1 MIELLTH
8 KLSFRNKNELL
19 FFQMK
24 KTTVFASLRISLRMR
39 KGVFK
44 EEVSES
50 QKEGVEG
57 EKQRQEMGAFR
68 SKAVIH

>member
-1 MIELLTH
+1 
-8 KLSFRNKNELL
+8 
-19 FFQMK
+19 MK
-24 KTTVFASLRISLRMR
+24 KRTVFASPRILLRMR

-57 EKQRQEMGAFR
+57 EKERQEMGACR
-68 SKAVIH
+68 SKAVSH

>member
-1 MIELLTH
+1 
-8 KLSFRNKNELL
+8 
-19 FFQMK
+19 MK
-24 KTTVFASLRISLRMR
+24 KTIVFASLRLSLRMR

-57 EKQRQEMGAFR
+57 EKQRQEMGGCR
-68 SKAVIH
+68 SKPDSH

>member
-1 MIELLTH
+1 
-8 KLSFRNKNELL
+8 
-19 FFQMK
+19 MK
-24 KTTVFASLRISLRMR
+24 KTTVFASLRLSLRMR

-57 EKQRQEMGAFR
+57 EKQRQEMGGSR
-68 SKAVIH
+68 SKSDSH

>member
-1 MIELLTH
+1 
-8 KLSFRNKNELL
+8 
-19 FFQMK
+19 MK

-44 EEVSES
+44 EEVNES

-57 EKQRQEMGAFR
+57 EKQRQEMRGCM
-68 SKAVIH
+68 SKSDSH

>member
-1 MIELLTH
+1 
-8 KLSFRNKNELL
+8 
-19 FFQMK
+19 MK

-44 EEVSES
+44 EEMSEF

>member
-8 KLSFRNKNELL
+8 KLSFRNNKLRIFSDE
-19 FFQMK
+19 K
-24 KTTVFASLRISLRMR
+24 HYSVFASLRISLRMR

-44 EEVSES
+44 EEVGES

-57 EKQRQEMGAFR
+57 EKQRQEMGACR
-68 SKAVIH
+68 SKAVSH